1 MGGGAARAEAH
12 EHGAAQGRTSRQRT
26 SVNFPRSGSERRR
39 ANIKKISSRRV
50 RSGSSITKAM
60 TAALYKKAR
69 TKCACILDFAD
80 RIEGSGLFADKAS
93 TSIAKLCRADF
104 PLLLAPSSG
113 YQRHW
118 LRCCG
123 DTVARPRDA
132 ICQERRAVIS
142 RSRSRCRQRQAR
154 CGGSRSAKK
163 RPRKPPPERS
173 SVRNTLDV

>member
-12 EHGAAQGRTSRQRT
+12 EHGAAQGRTSRQRR

-93 TSIAKLCRADF
+93 TSIAKLCRAEQISTVTRPIERLPA
-104 PLLLAPSSG
+104 PLASLLRRYRGSSARRYLPRAAG
-113 YQRHW
+113 CNFAESGFALPRFMVPAAASGSRHW
-118 LRCCG
+118 G
-123 DTVARPRDA
+123 VA
-132 ICQERRAVIS
+132 
-142 RSRSRCRQRQAR
+142 
-154 CGGSRSAKK
+154 K
-163 RPRKPPPERS
+163 R
-173 SVRNTLDV
+173 

>member
-60 TAALYKKAR
+60 TAALYKKDR
-69 TKCACILDFAD
+69 TSACILDFAH

-93 TSIAKLCRADF
+93 TSIAKLCRA
-104 PLLLAPSSG
+104 
-113 YQRHW
+113 
-118 LRCCG
+118 
-123 DTVARPRDA
+123 
-132 ICQERRAVIS
+132 E
-142 RSRSRCRQRQAR
+142 
-154 CGGSRSAKK
+154 
-163 RPRKPPPERS
+163 
-173 SVRNTLDV
+173 